1 MPFSD
6 VEHQALNGLWLPVAL
21 YAFAASA
28 SPGPVNIIA
37 VSSGVTFGLRRTLPH
52 ILGAMSG
59 FSALL
64 FAIGMGLGSVLYTH
78 PWILTML
85 KGAGSLFLCY
95 LAYRLFTASH
105 ATLDI
110 KLQRPPSFRD
120 GILSQWLN
128 PKAWIVSAAGT
139 AAYTIPGAA
148 YLASVL
154 IMTGL
159 FMLICFLSTGAW
171 ALFGTSAKRLLH
183 TPLSVHRFNCLMAV
197 LLLLSVATL
206 FI

>member
-1 MPFSD
+1 MVVSNI
-6 VEHQALNGLWLPVAL
+6 ESQTLNALWLPVAL

-28 SPGPVNIIA
+28 SPGPVNIVA

-59 FSALL
+59 FSVLL
-64 FAIGMGLGSVLYTH
+64 FAIGMGLGEILLAS
-78 PWILTML
+78 PWILTLL

-95 LAYRLFTASH
+95 LAYRLFMASH
-105 ATLDI
+105 ATLDV
-110 KLQRPPSFRD
+110 KLQRPPTFRD
-120 GILSQWLN
+120 GVLSQWLN

-139 AAYTIPGAA
+139 AAYTLPGTA

-154 IMTGL
+154 LMTGL

-183 TPLSVHRFNCLMAV
+183 TPRSVHRFNCLMAS
-197 LLLLSVATL
+197 LLLVSVITL